1 MSSSPQSP
9 EPYGFT
15 SDVDHIMA
23 VMQSAFDPAWGEA
36 WNRRQV
42 EDALTF
48 PTTHSLLMDADG
60 NDPVHSG
67 KLAAGF
73 VLTRYVAGEEEL
85 LLIAVTPQLRRQGIG
100 RKLIDQMKIN
110 AKQRGA
116 ERIFLE
122 MRHNNPA
129 EKLYRQVGF
138 EPIGKRPDYY
148 LAADGV
154 RLDAITF
161 GLSV

>member
-1 MSSSPQSP
+1 MSSSFDSAAP
-9 EPYGFT
+9 FDFA

-42 EDALTF
+42 EDALSL
-48 PTTHSLLMDADG
+48 PTTHSLLMDVNGDYPAQ
-60 NDPVHSG
+60 SG
-67 KLAAGF
+67 QLAAGF

-85 LLIAVTPQLRRQGIG
+85 LLIAVTPQHRRRGIG
-100 RKLIDQMKIN
+100 RKLIDQMRIN

-116 ERIFLE
+116 DRIFLE

-138 EPIGKRPDYY
+138 EPIGKRPNYY
-148 LAADGV
+148 LAAEGV

-161 GLSV
+161 ALSV